1 MSRQPQ
7 PQASH
12 TRRGLAV
19 APFAVVTILG
29 DAGAVTTALLKKR
42 RALTD
47 SPSGAGNEEKQE
59 RGRVI
64 SSNY

>member
-12 TRRGLAV
+12 ARRGLAV

-29 DAGAVTTALLKKR
+29 GAGVVTTALLKKR

-47 SPSGAGNEEKQE
+47 SPSGAGNEEK
-59 RGRVI
+59 
-64 SSNY
+64 